1 MSNHFR
7 YTLIAVLAAFALTLA
22 LTPSTKVPTEELN
35 QAKLERLL
43 SQKLIGSADITPR
56 AYPGIYT
63 VKGTFALKK
72 GAPQSEFT
80 ITTHLSETELKA
92 LLASN
97 SARLELPRISTRAK
111 FLDIAPTLL
120 VLTLVL
126 GLVAYQVNLG
136 KGRSAHQV
144 RSRPAIRFKDV
155 AGIEEA
161 KSEVQEVIDFLRDP
175 QKYTRLG
182 GTLPKGILL
191 IGPPG
196 TGKTMLAKAIA
207 GEANANFFSA
217 SGSDFT
223 EIYVGVGARRIRE
236 LFRRAR
242 KHKPAIIFIDEID
255 CLGKHRK
262 LDQNGEMQQTNNA
275 LLTAMDG
282 FDTAEGVIVVAATN
296 RPEDLDEAL
305 LRPGRFD
312 RKVYVPLPDAKG
324 RRAILESHGR
334 KTPMMAHDAALDV
347 IAQTT
352 PGMSGADLANLI
364 NEAAILTALRNR
376 AAISLIELE
385 EARDKVRF
393 GKERKSMVLQEDERR
408 VVAYHE
414 AGHAIIYLQKTLL
427 PPLHKVS
434 IIPRGQSLG
443 STTVLPKEDQNIHG
457 RKFLLEQLA
466 VLMGGR
472 AAEEAFCG
480 DMTNGAHGDLETAK
494 NIARRMIHDWG
505 MGQQLYY
512 EPEKQD
518 AEREINMLLTR
529 ACEEARQVIAAK
541 NAETHKLAEALLVH
555 DTLTREQVLEL
566 LGMAEPLSPNAMPAA
581 EKVEEKIPAFAT

>member
-7 YTLIAVLAAFALTLA
+7 YALIGVLAAFGLVLA
-22 LTPSTKVPTEELN
+22 FTPSTKLLPEEIN
-35 QAKLERLL
+35 RPKLERLL
-43 SQKLIGSADITPR
+43 ANKAIVTAEITPR
-56 AYPGIYT
+56 GYNEIYT
-63 VKGTFALKK
+63 VKGTYAKP
-72 GAPQSEFT
+72 PQVGEVNFT
-80 ITTHLSETELKA
+80 ITTHLNDAQLTA
-92 LLASN
+92 LLARN
-97 SARLELPRISTRAK
+97 TARIALPRISTRAR
-111 FLDIAPTLL
+111 FMDILPTVMVLGL
-120 VLTLVL
+120 VV
-126 GLVAYQVNLG
+126 GLVAYQVNVG
-136 KGRSAHQV
+136 KGRRDHLV
-144 RSRPAIRFKDV
+144 RARPAIRFADV
-155 AGIEEA
+155 AGVEEA
-161 KSEVQEVIDFLRDP
+161 KYEVQEVIDFLRDP
-175 QKYTRLG
+175 RKFTRLG

-242 KHKPAIIFIDEID
+242 KSKPAIIFIDEID

-282 FDTAEGVIVVAATN
+282 FDSAEGVIVVAATN

-312 RKVYVPLPDAKG
+312 RKVHVPLPDAKG
-324 RRAILESHGR
+324 RRAILEAHTR
-334 KTPMMAHDAALDV
+334 NTPLCPQDAGLDV
-347 IAQTT
+347 IARTT

-364 NEAAILTALRNR
+364 NEAAILSALRNKSMV
-376 AAISLIELE
+376 SLIELE
-385 EARDKVRF
+385 EARDKVCF
-393 GKERKSMVLQEDERR
+393 GKERKSMVLKEAERR
-408 VVAYHE
+408 IVAFHE

-434 IIPRGQSLG
+434 IVPRGQALG
-443 STTVLPKEDQNIHG
+443 TTTVLPREDQNIHA

-472 AAEEAFCG
+472 AAEEIFCG
-480 DMTNGAHGDLETAK
+480 DMTNGAHGDLESAK
-494 NIARRMIHDWG
+494 DIARRMIHDWG
-505 MGQQLYY
+505 MGQKLYY
-512 EPEKQD
+512 QADKQD
-518 AEREINMLLTR
+518 AEHEINLLLEN
-529 ACEEARQVIAAK
+529 AAEEARQTVMAHRADT
-541 NAETHKLAEALLVH
+541 EKLADALLIQ
-555 DTLTREQVLEL
+555 DTLTREQVLAL
-566 LGMAEPLSPNAMPAA
+566 LAPKLEATLPAT
-581 EKVEEKIPAFAT
+581 VSEEIEESVPAFAT

>member
-1 MSNHFR
+1 MESAAQKKEVEDSFEDTVLARFVPGPKLGYREPLTANRRVMSNHFR
-7 YTLIAVLAAFALTLA
+7 YALIVLLAALAIVLALR
-22 LTPSTKVPTEELN
+22 PSTKLAPEELN
-35 QAKLERLL
+35 QPRLERLL
-43 SQKLIGSADITPR
+43 TAKTILKAEITPR
-56 AYPGIYT
+56 AYNGIYT
-63 VKGTFALKK
+63 VKGTYQKK
-72 GAPQSEFT
+72 PGSKAIDFT
-80 ITTHLSETELKA
+80 ITTHLNETQLNA
-92 LLASN
+92 LLARN
-97 SARLELPRISTRAK
+97 SIHIAVPKISPHGK
-111 FLDIAPTLL
+111 FLDMLPTLL
-120 VLTLVL
+120 GLALVL
-126 GLVAYQVNLG
+126 GLAAFQINAAG
-136 KGRSAHQV
+136 RGRSAHLV
-144 RSRPAIRFKDV
+144 RARPVIRFRDV

-207 GEANANFFSA
+207 GEANASFFSA

-223 EIYVGVGARRIRE
+223 EIYVGVGARRVRE

-242 KHKPAIIFIDEID
+242 RSKPAIIFIDEID

-262 LDQNGEMQQTNNA
+262 LDHNGEMQQTNNA

-282 FDTAEGVIVVAATN
+282 FDTTEGVIVVAASN

-324 RRAILESHGR
+324 RRAILETHSQ
-334 KTPMMAHDAALDV
+334 KTRMLGHDACLDV

-352 PGMSGADLANLI
+352 PGMSGADLANVV
-364 NEAAILTALRNR
+364 NEAAILTALRNKN
-376 AAISLIELE
+376 ASTLTELE

-393 GKERKSMVLQEDERR
+393 GKERKSMVLNEEERR

-427 PPLHKVS
+427 PPLYRVS

-494 NIARRMIHDWG
+494 TIARRMIHDWG
-505 MGQQLYY
+505 MGQKLYY
-512 EPEKQD
+512 QPEKQD
-518 AEREINMLLTR
+518 AEREINMLLT
-529 ACEEARQVIAAK
+529 AA
-541 NAETHKLAEALLVH
+541 
-555 DTLTREQVLEL
+555 
-566 LGMAEPLSPNAMPAA
+566 
-581 EKVEEKIPAFAT
+581 

>member
-1 MSNHFR
+1 M
-7 YTLIAVLAAFALTLA
+7 I
-22 LTPSTKVPTEELN
+22 
-35 QAKLERLL
+35 
-43 SQKLIGSADITPR
+43 
-56 AYPGIYT
+56 
-63 VKGTFALKK
+63 
-72 GAPQSEFT
+72 
-80 ITTHLSETELKA
+80 
-92 LLASN
+92 
-97 SARLELPRISTRAK
+97 
-111 FLDIAPTLL
+111 PTLV
-120 VLTLVL
+120 VLTLVV
-126 GLVAYQVNLG
+126 GLVAYQVRLG
-136 KGRSAHQV
+136 KGRSSHLV
-144 RSRPAIRFKDV
+144 RARPEIRFRDV
-155 AGIEEA
+155 AGIEES
-161 KSEVQEVIDFLRDP
+161 KSEVHEVIDFLRDP

-182 GTLPKGILL
+182 GMLPKGILL

-242 KHKPAIIFIDEID
+242 RCKPAIIFIDEID

-262 LDQNGEMQQTNNA
+262 LDQNGEMQQTMNA

-282 FDTAEGVIVVAATN
+282 FDTTDGVIVVAATN

-324 RRAILESHGR
+324 RRAILETHSK
-334 KTPMMAHDAALDV
+334 KTPMAAHENALDV

-364 NEAAILTALRNR
+364 NEAAILSALRNKNT
-376 AAISLIELE
+376 ITLSELE

-393 GKERKSMVLQEDERR
+393 GKERKSMVLKEEERR

-414 AGHAIIYLQKTLL
+414 AGHAIIYLQKPLL

-434 IIPRGQSLG
+434 IIPRGQALG
-443 STTVLPKEDQNIHG
+443 STTVLPKEDQNIH
-457 RKFLLEQLA
+457 RRQFLLQQLA

-472 AAEEAFCG
+472 AAEELFCG
-480 DMTNGAHGDLETAK
+480 DMTNGAHGDLESAK

-505 MGQQLYY
+505 MGQKLYY

-518 AEREINMLLTR
+518 AEREINMLLTE
-529 ACEEARQVIAAK
+529 AYQEARDIVAAQRE
-541 NAETHKLAEALLVH
+541 NTAKLAEALLLN
-555 DTLTREQVLEL
+555 DTLTREQVLDLFGADPVASHKALETDHD
-566 LGMAEPLSPNAMPAA
+566 
-581 EKVEEKIPAFAT
+581 KVPAFAT

>member
-7 YTLIAVLAAFALTLA
+7 YALIITLAAFAVFLT
-22 LTPSTKVPTEELN
+22 LTPSSKLAPEEIN

-43 SQKLIGSADITPR
+43 GEKAIVTAEITPR
-56 AYPGIYT
+56 VYNDIYSIRGSYQR
-63 VKGTFALKK
+63 KGVSA
-72 GAPQSEFT
+72 QNEFL
-80 ITTHLSETELKA
+80 ITTHLSETQLAA
-92 LLASN
+92 LLATHT
-97 SARLELPRISTRAK
+97 AKIELPKISTRAK
-111 FLDIAPTLL
+111 FLDMVPTIVVLVIVVGLL
-120 VLTLVL
+120 
-126 GLVAYQVNLG
+126 GYQLNLG
-136 KGRSAHQV
+136 KGRSPHKV
-144 RSRPAIRFKDV
+144 RARPVIRFGDV

-161 KSEVQEVIDFLRDP
+161 KAEVQEVIDFLRDP

-236 LFRRAR
+236 LFRKAR
-242 KHKPAIIFIDEID
+242 KTKPAIIFIDEID
-255 CLGKHRK
+255 CLGRHRK
-262 LDQNGEMQQTNNA
+262 LDQNGEMQQTSNA

-282 FDTAEGVIVVAATN
+282 FDTAEGIIVVAATN

-312 RKVYVPLPDAKG
+312 RKVFVPLPDAKG
-324 RRAILESHGR
+324 RRAILESHSK
-334 KTPMMAHDAALDV
+334 KTPMSAHETALNV

-364 NEAAILTALRNR
+364 NEAAILSALRNKTT
-376 AAISLIELE
+376 ISMTELE

-393 GKERKSMVLQEDERR
+393 GKERKSMVLKEEERR
-408 VVAYHE
+408 IVAYHE

-434 IIPRGQSLG
+434 IVPRGQALG
-443 STTVLPKEDQNIHG
+443 STTVLPKEDQNIHS
-457 RKFLLEQLA
+457 RKFLVEQLT

-505 MGQQLYY
+505 MGQKLYY
-512 EPEKQD
+512 EPEKHD
-518 AEREINMLLTR
+518 AEREINMLLTD
-529 ACEEARQVIAAK
+529 ACQEAHDIIAARRD
-541 NAETHKLAEALLVH
+541 ETEKLAQALLIH
-555 DTLTREQVLEL
+555 DTLTREQVVALFDVK
-566 LGMAEPLSPNAMPAA
+566 ASVPAA
-581 EKVEEKIPAFAT
+581 VVELEEDEKMPAFAT

>member
-7 YTLIAVLAAFALTLA
+7 YSLIAVVAAFALTLA
-22 LTPSTKVPTEELN
+22 LTPSTKAPTDEIN

-43 SQKLIGSADITPR
+43 SQNLIVSADITPR
-56 AYPGIYT
+56 SYPGIYT

-72 GAPQSEFT
+72 GAPQNEFA

-92 LLASN
+92 LLAGN
-97 SARLELPRISTRAK
+97 RARLELPRISTRAK
-111 FLDIAPTLL
+111 FLDIVPTLL

-136 KGRSAHQV
+136 KARSAHQV

-161 KSEVQEVIDFLRDP
+161 KSEVQEVIDFLREP

-312 RKVYVPLPDAKG
+312 RKVYVPLPHAKG
-324 RRAILESHGR
+324 RRAILESHAR
-334 KTPMMAHDAALDV
+334 KTPMTAHDAA
-347 IAQTT
+347 
-352 PGMSGADLANLI
+352 
-364 NEAAILTALRNR
+364 
-376 AAISLIELE
+376 
-385 EARDKVRF
+385 
-393 GKERKSMVLQEDERR
+393 
-408 VVAYHE
+408 
-414 AGHAIIYLQKTLL
+414 
-427 PPLHKVS
+427 
-434 IIPRGQSLG
+434 
-443 STTVLPKEDQNIHG
+443 
-457 RKFLLEQLA
+457 
-466 VLMGGR
+466 
-472 AAEEAFCG
+472 
-480 DMTNGAHGDLETAK
+480 
-494 NIARRMIHDWG
+494 
-505 MGQQLYY
+505 
-512 EPEKQD
+512 
-518 AEREINMLLTR
+518 
-529 ACEEARQVIAAK
+529 
-541 NAETHKLAEALLVH
+541 
-555 DTLTREQVLEL
+555 
-566 LGMAEPLSPNAMPAA
+566 
-581 EKVEEKIPAFAT
+581 

>member
-1 MSNHFR
+1 MSTHFR
-7 YTLIAVLAAFALTLA
+7 YTLSLVLISFGLLYA
-22 LTPSTKVPTEELN
+22 LTPKSTLNPEEI
-35 QAKLERLL
+35 QPAKLERLL
-43 SQKLIGSADITPR
+43 ADKAILSAEITPR
-56 AYPGIYT
+56 AYADIYT
-63 VKGTFALKK
+63 IKGSYRQTGRKN
-72 GAPQSEFT
+72 PTEFT
-80 ITTHLSETELKA
+80 ITTHLSEGQLNG
-92 LLASN
+92 LLAKGTT
-97 SARLELPRISTRAK
+97 RIELPKSSTRAK

-120 VLTLVL
+120 VVAVVV
-126 GLVAYQVNLG
+126 GLIVYQVNLG
-136 KGRSAHQV
+136 KGRTAHAV
-144 RSRPAIRFKDV
+144 RARPIIRFADV

-161 KSEVQEVIDFLRDP
+161 KTEVQEVIDFLRAP

-182 GTLPKGILL
+182 GRLPKGILL

-223 EIYVGVGARRIRE
+223 EIYVGVGARRIRD

-242 KHKPAIIFIDEID
+242 KAKPAIIFIDEID

-275 LLTAMDG
+275 LLTEMDG
-282 FDTAEGVIVVAATN
+282 FDSAEGVIVVAATN

-312 RKVYVPLPDAKG
+312 RKVYVPLPDARG
-324 RRAILESHGR
+324 RRAILE
-334 KTPMMAHDAALDV
+334 AHSKRTLMNAHNAALDV
-347 IAQTT
+347 MAQTT
-352 PGMSGADLANLI
+352 PGMSGADLANVI
-364 NEAAILTALRNR
+364 NEAAILSALRNKS
-376 AAISLIELE
+376 AISLSELE

-393 GKERKSMVLQEDERR
+393 GKERKSMVLKEAERR

-414 AGHAIIYLQKTLL
+414 AGHAIIYLHKTLL

-434 IIPRGQSLG
+434 IIPRGQALG
-443 STTVLPKEDQNIHG
+443 TTTALPKEDQNIHG
-457 RKFLLEQLA
+457 RKMLLEQLA

-472 AAEEAFCG
+472 AAEEAFFG
-480 DMTNGAHGDLETAK
+480 DMTNGAHGDLDTAK

-505 MGQQLYY
+505 MGQKLYY

-518 AEREINMLLTR
+518 AEREINMLLTN
-529 ACEEARQVIAAK
+529 ACQEARDLIGAQRE
-541 NAETHKLAEALLVH
+541 NTRKLAEALLIH
-555 DTLTREQVLEL
+555 DTLTSEQVTEL
-566 LGMAEPLSPNAMPAA
+566 LGLNTTTLAPELEAED
-581 EKVEEKIPAFAT
+581 EDKIPAFAT

>member
-7 YTLIAVLAAFALTLA
+7 YALIFILAAFAVVLA
-22 LTPSTKVPTEELN
+22 VTPSSKPIPEEISLP
-35 QAKLERLL
+35 KLERLL
-43 SQKLIGSADITPR
+43 GQNAILNAEITPR
-56 AYPGIYT
+56 TQGNIYT
-63 VKGTFALKK
+63 VKGVYSAKSRP
-72 GAPQSEFT
+72 GATEFT
-80 ITTHLSETELKA
+80 VTTHLGEAQLNA
-92 LLASN
+92 LLARN
-97 SARLELPRISTRAK
+97 TARIELPKISTRAK

-120 VLTLVL
+120 VLTLVV
-126 GLVAYQVNLG
+126 GLVAYQVKVG
-136 KGRSAHQV
+136 KGRSAHML
-144 RSRPAIRFKDV
+144 RTRPAIRFRDV

-161 KSEVQEVIDFLRDP
+161 KHEVQEVIDFLREP
-175 QKYTRLG
+175 RKFTRLG
-182 GTLPKGILL
+182 GMLPKGVLL

-207 GEANANFFSA
+207 GEANASFFSA

-242 KHKPAIIFIDEID
+242 KSKPAIIFIDEID
-255 CLGKHRK
+255 CLGRHRK
-262 LDQNGEMQQTNNA
+262 LDQNGEMQQTSNA

-282 FDTAEGVIVVAATN
+282 FDTSEGVIVLAATN

-312 RKVYVPLPDAKG
+312 RKVHVPLPDAKG
-324 RRAILESHGR
+324 RRAILEAHTQ
-334 KTPMMAHDAALDV
+334 KTPLTAHEAALDV

-352 PGMSGADLANLI
+352 PGMSGADLANLV
-364 NEAAILTALRNR
+364 NEAAILSALRNKT
-376 AAISLIELE
+376 AITLAELE
-385 EARDKVRF
+385 ESRDKVRF
-393 GKERKSMVLQEDERR
+393 GKERKSMVLNEEERR
-408 VVAYHE
+408 VVAFHE

-434 IIPRGQSLG
+434 IVPRGQALG

-480 DMTNGAHGDLETAK
+480 DMTNGAHGDLESAK
-494 NIARRMIHDWG
+494 NIARKMIHEWG
-505 MGQQLYY
+505 MGQKLYY
-512 EPEKQD
+512 EPEKHD
-518 AEREINMLLTR
+518 AEREINMLLTE
-529 ACEEARQVIAAK
+529 ACREARHVIAARREDTK
-541 NAETHKLAEALLVH
+541 RLAEALLIQ
-555 DTLTREQVLEL
+555 DTLTREEVLEL
-566 LGMAEPLSPNAMPAA
+566 FRSPRQPAA
-581 EKVEEKIPAFAT
+581 QGLAVDEEDEKTPAFAT